1 MNNALDQLVNEI
13 ASDINN
19 RVVESLVV
27 DLGYDYDHA
36 VKVVTEFEGFGPD
49 VDEDSTFWNSLT

>member
-13 ASDINN
+13 ASDIDN

-36 VKVVTEFEGFGPD
+36 VKVVTEFEGFGSD
-49 VDEDSTFWNSLT
+49 TEEDSVL